1 MKKLDKTIFGTL
13 FFSLFSTITGVGIVV
28 PLLPV
33 YARDLGASGL
43 YIGMIFGAFSLSK
56 IIFIPVFGRLSDRK
70 GRKPF
75 IVTGLFAYSLISL
88 AFILSKDVKTLILIR
103 FFHGFASA
111 MMLPVIQAYVGDITP
126 KGREGLVMGLF
137 NMSMFLGMSVGPLL
151 GGVINDRFS
160 FNTAFLCMSGLTMI
174 GFLLSITLLP
184 PTCSEQVID
193 KAKSPA
199 GWKHLL
205 GDLHIAGLVIFRLTY
220 TTCMGIIWGFLP
232 VYASS
237 EFSLSS
243 SSIGILIMLGI
254 FVSGLIN
261 VPMGYIADRIS
272 RVKMVMTG
280 GVIVALA
287 IWSFEWSR
295 GFSDMVFASI
305 LFGLGGGISRPALMA
320 LAVLKG
326 KQMSAMGSVM
336 ALLSMS
342 QSLGMLAGSLL
353 AGITMDFFQLKQTF
367 FLGTVIM
374 VVGLS
379 FFIFC
384 IQTRKDLLVK
394 RRRGSSFLT

>member
-1 MKKLDKTIFGTL
+1 MKNPDKIIFGTL

-56 IIFIPVFGRLSDRK
+56 IIFMPVFGQLSDQK

-75 IVTGLFAYSLISL
+75 IVTGLFSYSLIAL
-88 AFILSKDVKTLILIR
+88 TFILSKDAETLILIR
-103 FFHGFASA
+103 FFHGIASA

-151 GGVINDRFS
+151 GGIIKDSFS
-160 FNTAFLCMSGLTMI
+160 FNAAFAGMSGLTMI

-184 PTCSEQVID
+184 PTCSERVI
-193 KAKSPA
+193 AKTRNST
-199 GWKHLL
+199 GWKHLSRDRSL
-205 GDLHIAGLVIFRLTY
+205 AGLVIFRLTY
-220 TTCMGIIWGFLP
+220 TICMGIIWGFLP

-272 RVKMVMTG
+272 RKKMVITG
-280 GVIVALA
+280 GVIAALA

-295 GFSDMVFASI
+295 GFSDMVLASI
-305 LFGLGGGISRPALMA
+305 LFGIGGGIARPALMA
-320 LAVLKG
+320 LAVMKG

-353 AGITMDFFQLKQTF
+353 AGITMDFFQLKQVF
-367 FLGTVIM
+367 FLGAVIM
-374 VVGLS
+374 VIGLIL
-379 FFIFC
+379 FIFC
-384 IQTRKDLLVK
+384 IQTKKDLLM
-394 RRRGSSFLT
+394 RN